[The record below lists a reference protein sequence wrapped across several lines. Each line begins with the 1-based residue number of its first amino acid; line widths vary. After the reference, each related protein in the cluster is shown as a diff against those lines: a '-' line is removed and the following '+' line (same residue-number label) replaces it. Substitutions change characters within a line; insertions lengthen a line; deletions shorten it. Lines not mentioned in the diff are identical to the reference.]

1 MICNS
6 VSADEIRYQSHN
18 VLKRNLLQPAP
29 FLGIMTGHMPTDYNA
44 IRLSALEGLPLPPNM
59 AELLGYLGDARFV
72 AVTEQGGDITL
83 TDGRV
88 GMGGE
93 KIVWQAYVGHPKVLA
108 ILEPQGFAAPVP
120 PAGRALMLDR
130 RLTTAHLGP
139 VDIVTRFLK
148 NQWSKKG
155 AQRDDAYSTAEFE
168 RTLDGLKKA
177 VDLMEDTSLEQML
190 DRNQLRRRRLEA
202 MQRWLTGLN

>member
-1 MICNS
+1 
-6 VSADEIRYQSHN
+6 
-18 VLKRNLLQPAP
+18 
-29 FLGIMTGHMPTDYNA
+29 MPTDYNA
-44 IRLSALEGLPLPPNM
+44 IRLTALDGLPLPPNM

-93 KIVWQAYVGHPKVLA
+93 KIVWQAYVGHPRVSV
-108 ILEPQGFAAPVP
+108 ILEPQGFVAPVP

-130 RLTTAHLGP
+130 RLATAHLGP
-139 VDIVTRFLK
+139 VEIIARFLK
-148 NQWSKKG
+148 NQWNRKSKG
-155 AQRDDAYSTAEFE
+155 EEDTYSTAEFE

-177 VDLMEDTSLEQML
+177 VDLMEDTSIEQML

-202 MQRWLTGLN
+202 MQRWLSGLA